1 MTAEQKA
8 KAMIAKRSTKNLI
21 AYYEAMLEKVKSQYP
36 DDLHKEYV
44 TRAEENLAA
53 AKEGGIDAL
62 RKLWAT
68 RN

>member
-1 MTAEQKA
+1 M
-8 KAMIAKRSTKNLI
+8 NLI

-68 RN
+68 RNL